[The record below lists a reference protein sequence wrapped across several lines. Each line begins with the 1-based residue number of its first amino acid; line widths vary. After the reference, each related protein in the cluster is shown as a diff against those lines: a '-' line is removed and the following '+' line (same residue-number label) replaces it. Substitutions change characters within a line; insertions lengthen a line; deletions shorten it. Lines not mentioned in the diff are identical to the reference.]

1 MTEPTSPFLA
11 AVAATRAPHTRRGRK
26 KTVGQEPVSRPL
38 PDARVGVPDVV
49 NHGLLRAPRTRHDD
63 PIVSDYQP
71 AVRTTG
77 GPW

>member
-1 MTEPTSPFLA
+1 MNEPFSPLLA
-11 AVAATRAPHTRRGRK
+11 AVAATRAPHAQRRRK
-26 KTVGQEPVSRPL
+26 TPAGLGPVSRPL

-49 NHGLLRAPRTRHDD
+49 NHGLLQAPRTRHYD
-63 PIVSDYQP
+63 PIVCGYQP